1 MKALVRA
8 LPTSFAA
15 GALRSNPKM
24 QISQT
29 LAEAQHSKYC
39 EILQSILGVK
49 NVVQVPKQ
57 DEYPDSVF
65 VEDTVVMCG
74 SRHGISMTLGHES
87 RRNECGAVIDTL
99 QQMGYSVLRD
109 NTHGATLD
117 GGDVLFTGEMYLVG
131 LSKRTNLKGFQ
142 HFASRVHSV
151 ANIRVESITVPQNGL
166 HLKSMCTMFGP
177 EAIVCGGF
185 NNNAEF
191 TQELQRLT
199 RVSQVFNVP
208 DMDASNCLS
217 LLTPEGKSCVV
228 YRQDFPRSASIL
240 EAKSQELKIDFTYPI
255 DYSEMAKADAAL
267 TCCSVLLQS

>member
-8 LPTSFAA
+8 LPTSFASR
-15 GALRSNPKM
+15 ALRSNATVA
-24 QISQT
+24 ISQT
-29 LAEAQHSKYC
+29 LAETQHSKYC
-39 EILQSILGVK
+39 EILQSILGFK
-49 NVVQVPKQ
+49 NVVHVPKQ

-74 SRHGISMTLGHES
+74 RHGISMTLGHES
-87 RRNECGAVIDTL
+87 RRNECFPVIDTL
-99 QQMGYSVLRD
+99 QQLGYSVLRD
-109 NTHGATLD
+109 NMEGEATLD

-142 HFASRVHSV
+142 NFARLVHSV
-151 ANIRVESITVPQNGL
+151 ANIRVESITVPQSGL

-177 EAIVCGGF
+177 ETIVCGL
-185 NNNAEF
+185 NNAEF

-217 LLTPEGKSCVV
+217 LLTPAGKSCVV

-240 EAKSQELKIDFTYPI
+240 EAKSQELKIDFTFPI

-267 TCCSVLLQS
+267 TCCSVLLS